1 MCYYNITTEINQ
13 DIKKTEKE
21 ISCYN
26 ECAGGINSDSLTVP
40 NNMGG
45 GGERGDKFSIKNK
58 REKGKYVLCEEGNH
72 EPYYLLRKTLLEHL
86 CPFRNTGIYRI
97 RTFICI
103 ESITATKKFN

>member
-45 GGERGDKFSIKNK
+45 GGG
-58 REKGKYVLCEEGNH
+58 EG
-72 EPYYLLRKTLLEHL
+72 R
-86 CPFRNTGIYRI
+86 
-97 RTFICI
+97 
-103 ESITATKKFN
+103 

>member
-45 GGERGDKFSIKNK
+45 GGGRGEINSVLKTRGKKENMYSVRKATMNHIIFS
-58 REKGKYVLCEEGNH
+58 EKPC
-72 EPYYLLRKTLLEHL
+72 
-86 CPFRNTGIYRI
+86 
-97 RTFICI
+97 
-103 ESITATKKFN
+103 